1 VCPRLTFVGWMMPST
16 YLGSIS
22 EPRDN
27 SVFLRVQ
34 EAVNYSSVAR
44 VPDLGDPIS
53 KLLEGATPIE

>member
-1 VCPRLTFVGWMMPST
+1 MMPST